1 MSVEKSAAG
10 DTPSTRPILEM
21 AMAFQRSRVLLT
33 AYELG
38 LFTVIN
44 DEWKTSAEVATALE
58 TDSRATDRLM
68 NALTALG
75 LLDKR
80 DGRFTNSPAAVRFL
94 VKGRPDYMAGLA
106 HTAHLWQTWSGLT
119 DAVRKGTGV
128 VGDEVNQRG
137 EEWLRAFIGAMHWR
151 AQELADGIVRLLDLS
166 RVSRVLDVGGG
177 SGAFSMAFVRTGRG
191 IHAVVFDLPN
201 VVAITKSYVESA
213 GYGGQISTVVGD
225 YRKDELPGGF
235 DLVFLSAI
243 VHANSVE
250 ENRRLIR
257 KCAFATEPGGR
268 VVILDQIMNED
279 RTAPASAA
287 MFALNMLVGTGGGD
301 TYTESEVRAW
311 MSEAGLRD
319 ITRVDTP
326 FNNALILGVRS

>member
-1 MSVEKSAAG
+1 MSVDRTATG

-21 AMAFQRSRVLLT
+21 ATAFQRSRVLLT

-38 LFTVIN
+38 VFTVLN
-44 DEWKTSAEVATALE
+44 DEWKTSAEVAAAIE
-58 TDSRATDRLM
+58 ADARATDRLM

-75 LLDKR
+75 LLQKQ
-80 DGRFTNSPAAVRFL
+80 DGRFTNSPAAAHFL

-119 DAVRKGTGV
+119 EAVRGGAGT
-128 VGDEVNQRG
+128 VGDDVNQRG
-137 EEWLRAFIGAMHWR
+137 AEWLRAFIGAMHWR
-151 AQELADGIVRLLDLS
+151 AKQMADGVVRLLDLS

-177 SGAFSMAFVRTGRG
+177 SGAFSMAFVRARQG

-201 VVAITKSYVESA
+201 VVPLTRSFVESA
-213 GYGGQISTVVGD
+213 GYGAQVSTVVGD
-225 YRKDELPGGF
+225 YRKDDLPGGF

-250 ENRRLIR
+250 ENRRLVR
-257 KCAFATEPGGR
+257 KCAAATETGGQL
-268 VVILDQIMNED
+268 VVLDQIVNED
-279 RTAPASAA
+279 RTAPLPAT

-311 MSEAGLRD
+311 MHEAGLDRV
-319 ITRVDTP
+319 TRTDTP
-326 FNNALILGVRS
+326 FNNTLITGVRS

>member
-1 MSVEKSAAG
+1 MSVEKTTAG
-10 DTPSTRPILEM
+10 ESMRPILEM
-21 AMAFQRSRVLLT
+21 ATSFQRSRVLLT

-44 DEWKTSAEVATALE
+44 EEWKTSAEVAAAIE
-58 TDSRATDRLM
+58 ADPRATDRLM

-75 LLDKR
+75 LLQKR
-80 DGRFTNSPAAVRFL
+80 DGRFTNSPAAARLL

-119 DAVRKGTGV
+119 DAVRRGTGIA
-128 VGDEVNQRG
+128 GDEVNQRG
-137 EEWLRAFIGAMHWR
+137 DEWLRAFIGAMHWR
-151 AQELADGIVRLLDLS
+151 AKQMADPLVGLLDLS
-166 RVSRVLDVGGG
+166 GASRVLDVGGG
-177 SGAFSMAFVRTGRG
+177 SGAFSMAFVRAGRG
-191 IHAVVFDLPN
+191 INAVVFDLPN
-201 VVAITKSYVESA
+201 VVPITRSYVESA

-225 YRKDELPGGF
+225 YRTDDLPAGF

-257 KCAFATEPGGR
+257 KSAAAAVPGGQ
-268 VVILDQIMNED
+268 VVVLDQIMNDD
-279 RTAPASAA
+279 RTAPLPGA

-301 TYTESEVRAW
+301 TYTEAEVRGW
-311 MSEAGLRD
+311 MQEAGLGNVR
-319 ITRVDTP
+319 RVDTP
-326 FNNALILGVRS
+326 FNNALMIGAKK